1 MPSHACCLLALC
13 LAVSSAYRLQ
23 LSTPTPRACRSRLP
37 RLSSADPPPDDRDND
52 TKMEDDALAA
62 AFAARLEQEGGATQ
76 FKIKTTIGGA
86 ADELKD
92 GAGKVVGSAKDL
104 ASVGKDG
111 LLNAD
116 AWQLVVGLLAA
127 TVLFTVVNGA
137 ARSGDNVDRFTSD
150 GTPLEFGQRSQ
161 QGSAAYDPY
170 KPQYGVGR

>member
-23 LSTPTPRACRSRLP
+23 LSTPTPRAYRSRLP

-116 AWQLVVGLLAA
+116 AWQLVVGLLAGA
-127 TVLFTVVNGA
+127 TPDQLAMLARYDAMLEASGSVPQPPVNPNADGRYDDPDEEEDVQRPA
-137 ARSGDNVDRFTSD
+137 A
-150 GTPLEFGQRSQ
+150 
-161 QGSAAYDPY
+161 
-170 KPQYGVGR
+170 